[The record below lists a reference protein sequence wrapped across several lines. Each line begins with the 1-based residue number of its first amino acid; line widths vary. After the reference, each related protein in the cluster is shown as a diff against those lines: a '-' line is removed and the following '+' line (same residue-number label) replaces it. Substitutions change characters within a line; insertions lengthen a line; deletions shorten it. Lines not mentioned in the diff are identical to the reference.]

1 MLPHSLQVVAKG
13 APVQENSLAGSFRQR
28 AIVHN
33 KKLNEI
39 RHVLSLDLSPLLN
52 HCADEFRPT
61 FSVKSLRLNRPK
73 IVTAHTTAV
82 QDSLFFWD
90 TLAFWPAAN
99 AITPVTAV
107 TDNQSPN
114 FCSFGFAIKLIHSTR
129 TRRLN

>member
-82 QDSLFFWD
+82 QDSLFFLGHVSV
-90 TLAFWPAAN
+90 LAGSKCDHPGYGCDGQPESEFL
-99 AITPVTAV
+99 
-107 TDNQSPN
+107 Q
-114 FCSFGFAIKLIHSTR
+114 F
-129 TRRLN
+129 RLRHKAHP